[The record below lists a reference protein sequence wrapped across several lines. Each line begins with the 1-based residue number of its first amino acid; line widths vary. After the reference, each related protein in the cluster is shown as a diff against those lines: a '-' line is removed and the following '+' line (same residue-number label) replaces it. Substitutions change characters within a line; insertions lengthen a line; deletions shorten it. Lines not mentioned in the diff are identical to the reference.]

1 MNGTEKGAK
10 NNYFRSLSRKRARV
24 THITPAGAFFRRIGN
39 RLDKSMGNLIGI
51 AAASAVV
58 VLLAGITAFATVIM
72 PDRGGVIRITVP
84 DFTGEKYSPGVADEE
99 LFDVSLQYKFD
110 GSSPAGTVIAQY
122 PNAGANRIVKEGERR
137 CALTLTLSRGTE
149 TVILPDCTG
158 ISANQAEMELR
169 ALGFNVVIE
178 KKYNGTV
185 RAGSVISTS
194 PSAYSDVPSGNT
206 VTIYVSL
213 GQDLDSVTVPALTGL
228 GETAAITKILSLGLL
243 VGKTEYIKST
253 KPAGTVIA
261 QSAPFGSTVREG
273 TKIYLTVSLG
283 GG

>member
-10 NNYFRSLSRKRARV
+10 NNYFRSISRKRARV

-39 RLDKSMGNLIGI
+39 RLDKSMGNLVGI

-58 VLLAGITAFATVIM
+58 VLLAGITAFATVVL

-84 DFTGEKYSPGVADEE
+84 DLTGEKYAAGIADED
-99 LFDVSLQYKFD
+99 LFDVNLKYKFD
-110 GSSPAGTVIAQY
+110 NSSPAGTVIAQY
-122 PNAGANRIVKEGERR
+122 PNAGANRMVKEGERR
-137 CALTLTLSRGTE
+137 CALTLTLSRGTA
-149 TVILPDCTG
+149 TIILPDCTG
-158 ISANQAEMELR
+158 ISANQAELELR
-169 ALGFNVVIE
+169 ALGFNVIVE
-178 KKYNGTV
+178 KKYSGIV
-185 RAGSVISTS
+185 KAGSVISTS

-206 VTIYVSL
+206 VTVFVSL
-213 GQDLDSVTVPALTGL
+213 GEELGSVTVPALTGL
-228 GETAAITKILSLGLL
+228 GEAAAITKILSIGLN
-243 VGKTEYIKST
+243 VGKTEYVKSS

-283 GG
+283 NG